1 METTYI
7 FTGDRTRKSL
17 PAIRRGS
24 DKKIILNVAIKYT
37 TDFLSNYSF
46 LKNYGNRNNLVTK
59 NHLQLPK
66 ALFKPQIIF
75 KITI

>member
-46 LKNYGNRNNLVTK
+46 LKKYGNRNNLVTK

-66 ALFKPQIIF
+66 AMFKPQIIF

>member
-7 FTGDRTRKSL
+7 FTGDRIQKSL
-17 PAIRRGS
+17 PAIRCRS
-24 DKKIILNVAIKYT
+24 DKKIMLNVVIKHT

-46 LKNYGNRNNLVTK
+46 LKKYGNRNDLVTK
-59 NHLQLPK
+59 NHLQRAK
-66 ALFKPQIIF
+66 AMFKPQIIF